1 MTIKIY
7 SDGGARGNPGP
18 SAFAVVVCKDNKII
32 HQHSEF
38 IGINTNNV
46 AEYRGLI
53 YAAGYAIDSHE
64 DDVEFIMDSKL
75 AIEQMKGR
83 YKVKAKS
90 IVPLYLDAKAM
101 TSGIRNV
108 KFTHVR
114 RSDPMITVAD
124 SLLNRK
130 MDEHAGSSEK

>member
-1 MTIKIY
+1 MSIKIY

-18 SAFAVVVCKDNKII
+18 SAFAVVVCKDCKII

-75 AIEQMKGR
+75 VIEQMKGK
-83 YKVKAKS
+83 YKVRS
-90 IVPLYLDAKAM
+90 PNLTPMYLDVKAM
-101 TSGIRNV
+101 TSNIRSV
-108 KFTHVR
+108 RFTHVK

-124 SLLNRK
+124 SLLNKK
-130 MDEHAGSSEK
+130 MDEHLQII